1 MARKGDK
8 VMIIT
13 PRVSEKTYA
22 QAQNGTYVFNVPMT
36 ANKQQIAA
44 AITEQYGVKVADVRP
59 VIVKGKTVR
68 AYRGKKQN
76 PGVALRTKV
85 KKVYVSLAE
94 GESINLFNEEEAK

>member
-1 MARKGDK
+1 MN
-8 VMIIT
+8 IT

-22 QAQNGTYVFNVPMT
+22 QAANGTYVFNVPMT
-36 ANKQQIAA
+36 ANKHQVATAIA
-44 AITEQYGVKVADVRP
+44 EQYNVTVTDVRP

-68 AYRGKKQN
+68 ATRGKRQN

-94 GESINLFNEEEAK
+94 GDSIDLFKEEEAK

>member
-1 MARKGDK
+1 
-8 VMIIT
+8 MIIT

-22 QAQNGTYVFNVPMT
+22 QAQNGTYVFNVPMS
-36 ANKQQIAA
+36 ANKHQIAA
-44 AITEQYGVKVADVRP
+44 AIAEQYGVTVADVRP
-59 VIVKGKTVR
+59 VVIKGKTVR

-94 GESINLFNEEEAK
+94 GDRIDLFNEEEAK

>member
-1 MARKGDK
+1 
-8 VMIIT
+8 MIIT

-22 QAQNGTYVFNVPMT
+22 QAQNGTYVFNVPMS

-44 AITEQYGVKVADVRP
+44 AIAEQYGVTVADVRP
-59 VIVKGKTVR
+59 VVIKGKTVR

-94 GESINLFNEEEAK
+94 GDRIDLFNEEEAK